1 MIKSKQLAQALFELS
16 EEENLVAGLP
26 SSLGSPAT
34 KSLDEKFFSFIE
46 KRNLKGQM
54 NSVLYHLERI
64 TEQEKEKKGIQIETA
79 HEIKAETAKQIKT
92 FLKADHL
99 TESLKIKKELVAGF
113 RAKFGGKIYDSSIMT
128 GLKKL
133 EREIAK

>member
-16 EEENLVAGLP
+16 EEENLVVGLL
-26 SSLGSPAT
+26 SSSPTT
-34 KSLDEKFFSFIE
+34 KSLDQKFFDFIE

-54 NSVLYHLERI
+54 VSILYHLERI
-64 TEQEKEKKGIQIETA
+64 AEKEKEKKGIQIETA
-79 HEIKAETAKQIKT
+79 HEIKPETIKQIKS
-92 FLKADHL
+92 FLNVDGL
-99 TESLKIKKELVAGF
+99 EESLKIKKELVAGF

-133 EREIAK
+133 EKNIINN